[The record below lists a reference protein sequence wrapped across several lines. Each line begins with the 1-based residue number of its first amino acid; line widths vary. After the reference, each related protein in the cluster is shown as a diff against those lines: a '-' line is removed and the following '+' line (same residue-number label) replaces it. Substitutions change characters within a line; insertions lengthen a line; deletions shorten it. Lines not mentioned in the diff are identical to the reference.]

1 MPSARYRGKSLRSI
15 RESKEIDLRQI
26 ATQTRIRISYL
37 EDLEGERYSRF
48 PGKFYFRSFSWEYA
62 RMLGLD
68 PDVVIKDL
76 LAAYDE
82 WSRGN
87 MAQEPTY
94 APYAN
99 QGPFHR
105 IANYFRGVERSFRR
119 QSREI

>member
-1 MPSARYRGKSLRSI
+1 MPSVRYRGKSLRAI
-15 RESKEIDLRQI
+15 RESKEIDLRRI
-26 ATQTRIRISYL
+26 ATQTRIRIAYL

-62 RMLGLD
+62 QSLGLD
-68 PDVVIKDL
+68 PEVVVKDL

-82 WSRGN
+82 WSRDDT
-87 MAQEPTY
+87 AQEPTY

-105 IANYFRGVERSFRR
+105 IADYFRGIEKSFRP
-119 QSREI
+119 QSREM